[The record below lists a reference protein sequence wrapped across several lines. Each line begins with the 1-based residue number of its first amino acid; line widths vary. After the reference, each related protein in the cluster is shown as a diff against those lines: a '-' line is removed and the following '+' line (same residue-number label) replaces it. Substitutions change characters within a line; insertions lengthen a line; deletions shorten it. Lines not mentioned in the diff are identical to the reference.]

1 MSDAPLV
8 SVLIPARDAA
18 ATLPACLASV
28 RRQSEPRFE
37 CVVVDDG
44 SQDAT
49 RALAERVAADDPRF
63 RVVATSRRGLVPA
76 LLAGLEAC
84 RAPLVARL
92 DADDLA
98 HRERLALQCA
108 ALTAD
113 PTLAGVG
120 CHVRV
125 FPRAGLRSGLRAYE
139 AWLRGLR
146 DVHAVRA
153 ARFVECPLPH
163 PTWLLRRELL
173 LAMPWRDA
181 GWPED
186 YDLLLRWLESG
197 RRIGVVPHRLVAWR
211 DRPSRMWRTSP
222 AYAPDR
228 FTACRAHF
236 LARGPLRHTREYVLW
251 GHGATG
257 RALRRALEREGC
269 RPAAIV
275 EIHPRRLGRRIA
287 GAPVVRP
294 EAIPSVRRGLPLVA
308 SVAGEAARSEIR
320 AFCARLG
327 LREDLDFWCA
337 A

>member
-1 MSDAPLV
+1 VSGPLV

-18 ATLPACLASV
+18 ATLPACLESV

-44 SQDAT
+44 SADAT
-49 RALAERVAADDPRF
+49 RAVAERFAGADPRF
-63 RVVATSRRGLVPA
+63 RVLGTARRGIVPA
-76 LLAGLEAC
+76 LLDGLAAC

-98 HRERLALQCA
+98 HRRRLELQAA
-108 ALTAD
+108 ALATD

-125 FPRAGLRSGLRAYE
+125 FPRAGLRPGLRSYE
-139 AWLRGLR
+139 RWLRGIR
-146 DVHAVRA
+146 DARAVRA
-153 ARFVECPLPH
+153 ERFVECPLPH
-163 PTWLLRRELL
+163 PTWLLRREA
-173 LAMPWRDA
+173 LAAAPWRDA

-186 YDLLLRWLESG
+186 YDLLLRWLEGG
-197 RRIGVVPHRLVAWR
+197 RRVGVVPRRLVAWR
-211 DRPSRMWRTSP
+211 DGPGRMWRTSP
-222 AYAPDR
+222 AYVPER
-228 FTACRAHF
+228 FVACKAHY
-236 LARGPLRHTREYVLW
+236 LARGPLRHGPEYVLW

-257 RALRRALEREGC
+257 RALRRALAAEGR

-275 EIHPRRLGRRIA
+275 EIHPRRIGRRIG

-294 EAIPSVRRGLPLVA
+294 EAIPAVRRGLPLVA
-308 SVAGEAARSEIR
+308 SVSGPFARAEIR
-320 AFCARLG
+320 AWCARLG
-327 LREDLDFWCA
+327 LREDADFWCA

>member
-1 MSDAPLV
+1 MTPRV

-18 ATLPACLASV
+18 ATLPACLTSV

-44 SQDAT
+44 SADTT
-49 RALAERVAADDPRF
+49 RSVAERFAADDPRF
-63 RVVATSRRGLVPA
+63 RVLPAPRRGLVPA
-76 LLAGLEAC
+76 LLDGLAAC

-98 HRERLALQCA
+98 HRRRVELQAA
-108 ALTAD
+108 ALDAD

-125 FPRAGLRSGLRAYE
+125 FPRADLRPGLRGYE
-139 AWLRGLR
+139 AWLRGIR
-146 DVHAVRA
+146 DARAVRA
-153 ARFVECPLPH
+153 ERFVECPLPH
-163 PTWLLRRELL
+163 PTWLLRREAL
-173 LAMPWRDA
+173 LAAPWRDA

-186 YDLLLRWLESG
+186 YDLLLRWLEAG
-197 RRIGVVPHRLVAWR
+197 RRIGVVPRRLVAWR
-211 DRPSRMWRTSP
+211 DGPGRMWRTSP
-222 AYAPDR
+222 AYAPER
-228 FTACRAHF
+228 FVACKAHF
-236 LARGPLRHTREYVLW
+236 LARGPLRHCAEYVLW

-257 RALRRALEREGC
+257 RALRRALAAEGR

-275 EIHPRRLGRRIA
+275 EIHPRRIGRRIG

-294 EAIPSVRRGLPLVA
+294 EAIPAVRRGLPLVA
-308 SVAGEAARSEIR
+308 SVSGAFARAEIR
-320 AFCARLG
+320 AWCTRLG
-327 LREDLDFWCA
+327 LREDVDFWCA

>member
-1 MSDAPLV
+1 MTPQV

-44 SQDAT
+44 SADAT
-49 RALAERVAADDPRF
+49 RAVAERFAADDARF
-63 RVVATSRRGLVPA
+63 RIRVTPRRGLVPA
-76 LLAGLEAC
+76 LLDGLAAC

-98 HRERLALQCA
+98 HRRRLELQAA
-108 ALTAD
+108 ALAAD

-125 FPRAGLRSGLRAYE
+125 FPRAGLRPGLRGYE
-139 AWLRGLR
+139 AWLRGIR
-146 DVHAVRA
+146 DARAVRA
-153 ARFVECPLPH
+153 ERFVECPLPH
-163 PTWLLRRELL
+163 PTWMLRREALL
-173 LAMPWRDA
+173 VAPWRDA

-186 YDLLLRWLESG
+186 YDLLLRWLEAG
-197 RRIGVVPHRLVAWR
+197 RRICVVPRRLVAWR
-211 DRPSRMWRTSP
+211 DGPGRMWRTSP
-222 AYAPDR
+222 AYAPER
-228 FTACRAHF
+228 FVACKAHF
-236 LARGPLRHTREYVLW
+236 LARGPLRHSAEYVLW

-257 RALRRALEREGC
+257 RALRRALAAEG
-269 RPAAIV
+269 RHPAAIV
-275 EIHPRRLGRRIA
+275 EIHPRRIGRRIG

-294 EAIPSVRRGLPLVA
+294 EAIPAVRRGLPLVA
-308 SVAGEAARSEIR
+308 SVSGAFARSEIR
-320 AFCARLG
+320 AWCARLG
-327 LREDLDFWCA
+327 LREDVDFWCA